1 MAHYRSVGYGYDIN
15 YVARFRS
22 RARRE
27 FGVDDFFTIF
37 LQVLPNYEHGWWSM
51 PAQFNTKGHQD
62 MRYPILVLLTT
73 LVVTSLGATG
83 QGEMESVVAFN
94 IVTSGV
100 NEVFRS
106 LIMLMMI
113 PCFLLLCM
121 VQREWVVWLSAFV
134 WVMGVFAMPFEFD
147 GISDWKRDCSALSC
161 FSPDYH

>member
-1 MAHYRSVGYGYDIN
+1 
-15 YVARFRS
+15 
-22 RARRE
+22 
-27 FGVDDFFTIF
+27 
-37 LQVLPNYEHGWWSM
+37 
-51 PAQFNTKGHQD
+51 

-134 WVMGVFAMPFEFD
+134 WMMGVFAMPLNLTEYLI
-147 GISDWKRDCSALSC
+147 GSAIVVPLAVSLRIIIKQTR
-161 FSPDYH
+161 SSGS